1 MVAAFLF
8 LVSSPV
14 VVAGG
19 GNRVIKSTY
28 MYTPVLP
35 VLLPD
40 GSAIAGVVAWA
51 LQREDS
57 GDPLPRCSISSLRVV
72 AVFYLSDQ
80 RAI

>member
-1 MVAAFLF
+1 MVSGFLS
-8 LVSSPV
+8 LVSLPV

-40 GSAIAGVVAWA
+40 GSVMGGVVAWV

-57 GDPLPRCSISSLRVV
+57 GDLFPR
-72 AVFYLSDQ
+72 
-80 RAI
+80 